1 MIKSICILK
10 TNKQANNPG
19 TAILKSALLV
29 VVACERENE
38 PVQKQQNSKIPPE
51 QQQINNNN
59 NNKNQNKKAKLPGKV
74 SYRGSFLTM
83 SCDLIPHISLS

>member
-29 VVACERENE
+29 FVACERENE
-38 PVQKQQNSKIPPE
+38 PVQKQQQNSKIPPE

-59 NNKNQNKKAKLPGKV
+59 NKTKKQ
-74 SYRGSFLTM
+74 S
-83 SCDLIPHISLS
+83 SLER

>member
-38 PVQKQQNSKIPPE
+38 PVQK
-51 QQQINNNN
+51 NNKTAKYPQN
-59 NNKNQNKKAKLPGKV
+59 NNK
-74 SYRGSFLTM
+74 
-83 SCDLIPHISLS
+83 